1 MLKSKYRIY
10 DLYGRAERAEPRRR
24 NKQSASDRG
33 REKNAPR
40 VAIYNIIRQMCE

>member
-10 DLYGRAERAEPRRR
+10 DLYGRAEPRRR

-33 REKNAPR
+33 GEKNAPR